1 MALAIITTLPPAI
14 LFVLTQKRV
23 MEGMASGAV
32 KG

>member
-1 MALAIITTLPPAI
+1 LPIAVLFLLA
-14 LFVLTQKRV
+14 QKRV